1 MINIPLIHKD
11 KKNLIKINISELAR
25 RIGRSRTW
33 VSLVLNGRV
42 RVVSTRKAIA
52 AALVAKYN
60 ELSEEKNNE

>member
-42 RVVSTRKAIA
+42 RGESTRKAIA
-52 AALVAKYN
+52 DALGVKYN
-60 ELSEEKNNE
+60 ELWEEKNNE